1 MSYDL
6 DKLIRLHNDARS
18 KSWWTL
24 KPLSKDERLMLYAQ
38 AWAETMARR
47 NRMVHSSM
55 SDVMALGYSRVAEN
69 IAWNQRTE
77 EAVMSA
83 WLWSPGHRWNI
94 MSSGVDRIGC
104 GVADAGRGPYWCVV
118 FGRPRA
124 ARYTWRPEVRL
135 QARPTNPQNEG
146 R

>member
-6 DKLIRLHNDARS
+6 NKLIKLHNDARA

-24 KPLSKDERLMLYAQ
+24 KPLSADDRLMRYAQ
-38 AWAETMARR
+38 AWADTMARR

-55 SDVMALGYSRVAEN
+55 RDVMALGFSRVAEN
-69 IAWNQRTE
+69 IAWNQQSE

-83 WLWSPGHRWNI
+83 WLWSPGHRWNV

-104 GVADAGRGPYWCVV
+104 GVADAGRGPYWCVC
-118 FGRPRA
+118 FGRAKPV
-124 ARYTWRPEVRL
+124 TLQWRPRWK
-135 QARPTNPQNEG
+135 A
-146 R
+146 